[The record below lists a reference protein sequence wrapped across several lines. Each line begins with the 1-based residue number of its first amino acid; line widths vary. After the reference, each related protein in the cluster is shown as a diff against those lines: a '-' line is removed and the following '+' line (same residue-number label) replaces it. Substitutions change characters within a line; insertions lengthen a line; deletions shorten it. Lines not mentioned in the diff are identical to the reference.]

1 MISRFVV
8 ADRRS
13 RGTSESESAIESS
26 SDPNL
31 VVQVD
36 QGGGGPRASR

>member
-1 MISRFVV
+1 MMMISRFVV

-13 RGTSESESAIESS
+13 RGSESAIESS

-31 VVQVD
+31 AVQVD
-36 QGGGGPRASR
+36 QGGGGARASR